1 MKTRLFSLLAV
12 LLCLFTVSACAPGP
26 GSGDKL
32 ENEVNITPVTGNEAV
47 VRVVMENGMI
57 AGAGYSDDVLRNKA
71 ESLTT
76 TTKMSGGLFQYRS
89 TQALHNYNVTYN
101 NIRLQFLDWGWDE
114 TLAQKLT
121 TTFEANDSSIGADVV
136 VGETQMPKYMEE
148 GKLEPFPAELE
159 AFVRKN
165 ILPHGYKA
173 MTMKDKNGT
182 ERIYGVAAAPSITV
196 LVWNKAVLRN
206 AGVDD
211 KFVEN
216 GPATWSEWLEIC
228 KKLDVARKKAGG
240 VYCGPNTGAYIRN
253 GALMYMNG
261 GSFKNEDGKAF
272 IESDANAKYFEFL
285 RKMAGYNI
293 DKSLTVASEDMYYKT
308 FGNGRIAFLVDGSW
322 RIAQAKEEGN
332 VEVGFCALPVPD
344 NEWLSESASEST
356 LKKSMVV
363 GAAYLCVPTYSTNK
377 ENAFKVIQSY
387 ISKDVQEVM
396 ASCDLRPVISKEV
409 GEAEN
414 YEQLS
419 PKQSRIYKIMKTTEP
434 VFIPNFGKSNSKVW
448 TTIGGVLADVCNTGE
463 DISVILGK
471 AQKTLNTLNRG

>member
-1 MKTRLFSLLAV
+1 MKTGLFSLLAV

-32 ENEVNITPVTGNEAV
+32 ENEVNITPVTGSEAV

-89 TQALHNYNVTYN
+89 TQALHNYNVTHN
-101 NIRLQFLDWGWDE
+101 NIRLRFLDWGWDE

-173 MTMKDKNGT
+173 MTMKDENGT

-228 KKLDVARKKAGG
+228 KKLDGARKKAGG

-253 GALMYMNG
+253 
-261 GSFKNEDGKAF
+261 S
-272 IESDANAKYFEFL
+272 
-285 RKMAGYNI
+285 
-293 DKSLTVASEDMYYKT
+293 
-308 FGNGRIAFLVDGSW
+308 
-322 RIAQAKEEGN
+322 
-332 VEVGFCALPVPD
+332 
-344 NEWLSESASEST
+344 
-356 LKKSMVV
+356 
-363 GAAYLCVPTYSTNK
+363 
-377 ENAFKVIQSY
+377 
-387 ISKDVQEVM
+387 
-396 ASCDLRPVISKEV
+396 
-409 GEAEN
+409 
-414 YEQLS
+414 
-419 PKQSRIYKIMKTTEP
+419 
-434 VFIPNFGKSNSKVW
+434 
-448 TTIGGVLADVCNTGE
+448 
-463 DISVILGK
+463 
-471 AQKTLNTLNRG
+471 